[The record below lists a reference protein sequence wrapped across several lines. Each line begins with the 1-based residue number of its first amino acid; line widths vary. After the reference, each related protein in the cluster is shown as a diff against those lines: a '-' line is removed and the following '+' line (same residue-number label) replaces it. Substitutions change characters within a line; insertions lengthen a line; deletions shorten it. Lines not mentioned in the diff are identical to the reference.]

1 MELALWESVKD
12 GGPAELKAYL
22 EQYPGGTFAALTRT
36 RLEASALPAA
46 NPAAPTPAEAAGE
59 ALDLAFWNSVKDSR
73 RREEIEIEANLAQCP
88 DGHFAEL
95 ARARLSLPEVT

>member
-1 MELALWESVKD
+1 LELALWESVKD

-22 EQYPGGTFAALTRT
+22 DQYPCGTFAALTRT

-73 RREEIEIEANLAQCP
+73 RREEIEAYLAQHP

-95 ARARLSLPEVT
+95 ARARLSSPEVT

>member
-1 MELALWESVKD
+1 
-12 GGPAELKAYL
+12 
-22 EQYPGGTFAALTRT
+22 
-36 RLEASALPAA
+36 LEASALPEA

-73 RREEIEIEANLAQCP
+73 RREEIEANLAQHP
-88 DGHFAEL
+88 DGHFAEP